1 MAVEGIGVGI
11 APTDRFI
18 VASTSVHLN
27 RTTVFIRTQVVF
39 VVEHLLLRQRHVVS
53 LMHVVVSW
61 SFCSMVRDVVF
72 VSRSSSA
79 RHFAIYNKSKISLKI
94 FLSIAYVSYYLH
106 ECCCSPHKNFD
117 SVQE

>member
-1 MAVEGIGVGI
+1 MAVEGIGVRI
-11 APTDRFI
+11 APADRFV
-18 VASTSVHLN
+18 VAPTSVHLN

-53 LMHVVVSW
+53 FMHVVVSW

-79 RHFAIYNKSKISLKI
+79 RHFAIYTINQK
-94 FLSIAYVSYYLH
+94 FL
-106 ECCCSPHKNFD
+106 
-117 SVQE
+117 